1 MLDTPA
7 RIIPGILPVVDWA
20 ALQRFCV
27 TCGASIPESLRKT
40 LEPLGDDRVAVRKA
54 GMAYTIDFCRK
65 LLEAGAPG
73 IHIYALNRSTAAAE
87 IVTALRLSGHLQ

>member
-1 MLDTPA
+1 
-7 RIIPGILPVVDWA
+7 
-20 ALQRFCV
+20 V
-27 TCGASIPESLRKT
+27 TCGASVPDSLRKT
-40 LEPLGDDRVAVRKA
+40 LEPVASDRVAVRKA
-54 GMAYTIDFCRK
+54 GIAYTIDFCRK